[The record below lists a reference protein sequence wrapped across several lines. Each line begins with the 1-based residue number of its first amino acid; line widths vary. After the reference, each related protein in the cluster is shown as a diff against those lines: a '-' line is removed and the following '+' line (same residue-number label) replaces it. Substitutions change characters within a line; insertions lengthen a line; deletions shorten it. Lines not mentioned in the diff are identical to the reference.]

1 MRDRTKQIT
10 LDFTKHPKAKEIYD
24 NISGSKVAWVAEA
37 IEEKD
42 QREKGIVF
50 TLEQIEYLNKYYIR
64 KDDTNELG
72 IL

>member
-1 MRDRTKQIT
+1 MIDKRDRTNQRT
-10 LDFTKHPKAKEIYD
+10 LDFTKYPKAKEIYD

-50 TLEQIEYLNKYYIR
+50 TPEQIEYLNKYYNR
-64 KDDTNELG
+64 RGNND
-72 IL
+72 

>member
-24 NISGSKVAWVAEA
+24 DISGSKVAWVAEA

-42 QREKGIVF
+42 QREKGIIF
-50 TLEQIEYLNKYYIR
+50 TPEQEQRIIEIIKEVIG
-64 KDDTNELG
+64 KWQQQT
-72 IL
+72 